1 MHRIHYT
8 FLSILSISVL
18 FFTACPKTNVDVGSI
33 GDDSG
38 STSQSSQ
45 TGGSSL
51 ALGGAAGGGG
61 SPLGEGGTGG
71 SSLALGGAAGGGGS
85 SLGEGGAAGASMAL
99 GGTASGS
106 GGYGAGGA
114 VTGPNAGGLGAACDL
129 GVVLGPSMG
138 SINTAAADCASG
150 LCLKSVDSVG
160 GVDTGALCTAGCAT
174 DSDCDGILRDPGD
187 PSDKR
192 CVSGFTCGVAFV
204 KGSMCCRNLCICK
217 DFTGGPVPL
226 PIACQGT
233 GALTCMQ

>member
-85 SLGEGGAAGASMAL
+85 AV
-99 GGTASGS
+99 GTA
-106 GGYGAGGA
+106 
-114 VTGPNAGGLGAACDL
+114 PAA
-129 GVVLGPSMG
+129 PSPAPTRVA
-138 SINTAAADCASG
+138 SARPATSASSSVPAWARSTPRRRIARAAFA
-150 LCLKSVDSVG
+150 
-160 GVDTGALCTAGCAT
+160 
-174 DSDCDGILRDPGD
+174 
-187 PSDKR
+187 
-192 CVSGFTCGVAFV
+192 
-204 KGSMCCRNLCICK
+204 
-217 DFTGGPVPL
+217 
-226 PIACQGT
+226 
-233 GALTCMQ
+233 

>member
-61 SPLGEGGTGG
+61 S
-71 SSLALGGAAGGGGS
+71 

-99 GGTASGS
+99 GGSASGS